1 VFTVDGVTAGY
12 GGGVVLWDV
21 TLTVPPRSVV
31 AVVGPNG
38 AGKTTLLRVA
48 SGLLRPAGGHLVLDG
63 EDVTQLGPDGLAAAG
78 VCHVPEGQAVFPEL
92 TVREN
97 LRLFSRPGQ
106 EGDGLEQ
113 ALDAFP
119 ALGSRLDQVAST
131 MSGGE
136 QQMLA
141 LTRAAITGA
150 RVILLDEV
158 SMGLAPVIVDRI
170 YEFLDRLRRGEGS
183 VVLVEQ
189 YVSRALAIADYV
201 YILGR
206 GRVTFAGD
214 PAELADDD
222 IFARYLGT
230 GRESEVSA

>member
-12 GGGVVLWDV
+12 GGGIVLRDV

-31 AVVGPNG
+31 AVVGANG

-48 SGLLRPAGGHLVLDG
+48 SGLLRPTGGRLVLDG

-97 LRLFSRPGQ
+97 LRLFSRPGR
-106 EGDGLEQ
+106 EGEGLEQ

-119 ALGSRLDQVAST
+119 ALESRLDQVAAT

-158 SMGLAPVIVDRI
+158 SMGLA
-170 YEFLDRLRRGEGS
+170 RLRGGDGS

-222 IFARYLGT
+222 IFARYLGI
-230 GRESEVSA
+230 GRESEAYA